1 MELKTVLLIEDESDT
16 YFLVN
21 GFLQAEG
28 FEVYHAGSIAEAGY
42 FLDRKKPALV
52 LLDNRLPDGH
62 GMHFIN
68 KLREKHPAAK
78 VVVISGVDVGA
89 REYALESGADA
100 FIRKPFTKDTLLGTV
115 GYLMKPTLSAVE

>member
-1 MELKTVLLIEDESDT
+1 MELKTALLIEDESDT

-21 GFLQAEG
+21 GFLRNEG

-42 FLDRKKPALV
+42 FLDRKDPVLV
-52 LLDNRLPDGH
+52 LVDNRLPDGH
-62 GMHFIN
+62 GVNFISR
-68 KLREKHPAAK
+68 LRQRHPDAK
-78 VVVISGVDVGA
+78 VIVISGVDVGA

-115 GYLMKPTLSAVE
+115 GYLMSA